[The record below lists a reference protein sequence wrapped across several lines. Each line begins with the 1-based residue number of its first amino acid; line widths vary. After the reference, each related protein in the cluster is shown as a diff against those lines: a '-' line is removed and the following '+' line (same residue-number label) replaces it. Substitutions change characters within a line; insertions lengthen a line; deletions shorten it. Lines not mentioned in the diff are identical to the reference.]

1 MGEMPA
7 KTDAQLL
14 RDYAERGSE
23 AAFGELVAR
32 HTDLVY
38 SAAWRQVGSPELAR
52 DVAQSVFTDL
62 ARKARPLACQTSDGE
77 SLLGWLYRG
86 TRFAA
91 RTVLRDD
98 RRRQWRERQAMQDF
112 APDPETPPDW
122 DRVRP
127 VLDEAMAHLSAPDR
141 DALLLRFFQN
151 QDFRA
156 VGAALGVS
164 DDAAQKRVSRALE
177 KLRAELVRRGVTTKA
192 AALAAAISANAV
204 QLAPAG
210 LAATLTTASLAGAA
224 AGTGTTL
231 SVLKLMTMTKL
242 QAGIVG
248 AIVVASVATPLVIQ
262 HRALASLHAERA
274 ALLREQAELQQQSAR
289 QQAELDRLR
298 ATNRQLAVVKM
309 DADELARLRGEHAE
323 LLRLR
328 GENTLFRQAQAQS
341 VTAQNSSN
349 AVLYQW
355 TPSQLANVGWARP
368 EDAIQTYLSGCVN
381 SNSEAVTK
389 SLLLDTA
396 DPPSTQAAQEFVLD
410 NMGLFGSDV
419 QDFRIISWKD
429 VGSDEIQVEL
439 SVQSKDGL
447 GMSRRIVLRNAGD
460 EWKLMLRN
468 VRDADGKITGADLA
482 TRP

>member
-7 KTDAQLL
+7 KSDAQLL

-62 ARKARPLACQTSDGE
+62 ARKARPLARQTSDGE

-98 RRRQWRERQAMQDF
+98 RRRRWRERQAMQDF

-164 DDAAQKRVSRALE
+164 DDAAQKRVTRALE
-177 KLRAELVRRGVTTKA
+177 KLRAELVRRGVTTTA

-248 AIVVASVATPLVIQ
+248 AIVVASVATPLVVQ
-262 HRALASLHAERA
+262 HQSETK
-274 ALLREQAELQQQSAR
+274 LREENEVLR
-289 QQAELDRLR
+289 QQVSQIAQSYVENTRLSNLVAR
-298 ATNRQLAVVKM
+298 AKESQSLSEGQLS
-309 DADELARLRGEHAE
+309 E

-328 GENTLFRQAQAQS
+328 GEVGLLRDQTNELARLRQENRQLRSALTSGQNSQAVPPPSEALIPRAAWAFVGYGTPEAALQS
-341 VTAQNSSN
+341 VM
-349 AVLYQW
+349 
-355 TPSQLANVGWARP
+355 WAMNKG
-368 EDAIQTYLSGCVN
+368 DVQTYLASFAPDQQKSIATEFAGKPE
-381 SNSEAVTK
+381 SEV
-389 SLLLDTA
+389 
-396 DPPSTQAAQEFVLD
+396 AAQLSQEAGAIPALRLDRKEVSPDGDVTFTIRTEQQDNGAQTTIARTVLT
-410 NMGLFGSDV
+410 
-419 QDFRIISWKD
+419 FRN
-429 VGSDEIQVEL
+429 VG
-439 SVQSKDGL
+439 G
-447 GMSRRIVLRNAGD
+447 
-460 EWKLMLRN
+460 EWK
-468 VRDADGKITGADLA
+468 VAGAPA
-482 TRP
+482 R